1 MNHINAV
8 PYAPISRDQME
19 IFDATEKPIGV
30 AYKPFGVSWI
40 AVDSAEGGA
49 RNNEYPGIYDYL
61 CNVSQLGDNQSWYVE
76 VLHIVVHLGQKPL
89 LVKKWECNC

>member
-40 AVDSAEGGA
+40 AVDSAEGGG
-49 RNNEYPGIYDYL
+49 E
-61 CNVSQLGDNQSWYVE
+61 E
-76 VLHIVVHLGQKPL
+76 
-89 LVKKWECNC
+89 